1 MIKNGGANH
10 APTTPNQ
17 NNLKASNYFLLAF
30 EIIYKL
36 KSVLKVVA
44 TRVTRMPASPA
55 ASSSS
60 IIGGF
65 GGVGGGVGVGG
76 GGGGKALA

>member
-1 MIKNGGANH
+1 MQK
-10 APTTPNQ
+10 
-17 NNLKASNYFLLAF
+17 LAF

-44 TRVTRMPASPA
+44 TRDTRMPTSPA

-60 IIGGF
+60 IVGGF
-65 GGVGGGVGVGG
+65 GGVGGGVGG